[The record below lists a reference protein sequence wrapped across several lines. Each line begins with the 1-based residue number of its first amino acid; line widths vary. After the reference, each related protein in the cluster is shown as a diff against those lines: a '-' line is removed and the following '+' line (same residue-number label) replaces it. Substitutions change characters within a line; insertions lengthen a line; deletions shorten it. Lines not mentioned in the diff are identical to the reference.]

1 MTYMHI
7 KVLTVQ
13 TFQRISLWR
22 NSEILFLTEITTSRD
37 TIRAQNWF
45 FPKPKNHHQNIPE
58 LTGNG
63 ELISRVP
70 LASFWGQ
77 WKWMMGSDVSQ

>member
-1 MTYMHI
+1 MLNEIMAQSSDATE
-7 KVLTVQ
+7 K
-13 TFQRISLWR
+13 
-22 NSEILFLTEITTSRD
+22 SEAEITTSRD